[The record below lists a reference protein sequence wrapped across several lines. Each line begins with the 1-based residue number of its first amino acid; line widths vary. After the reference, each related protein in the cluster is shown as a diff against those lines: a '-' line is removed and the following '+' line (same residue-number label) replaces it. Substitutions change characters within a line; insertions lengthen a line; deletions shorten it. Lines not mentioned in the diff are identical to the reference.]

1 MTVEDI
7 KKYAIEKRM
16 PKRAIDDMVQ
26 RLSAEYPGD
35 IDDWVAHLLLAEI
48 DRSAEYWGGV
58 RGFLNWSRE
67 EREKRRRKRKNK

>member
-7 KKYAIEKRM
+7 KRYAIEKRW

-35 IDDWVAHLLLAEI
+35 IDDRMTHLLLAEI
-48 DRSAEYWGGV
+48 DRSAEYWEGV
-58 RGFLNWSRE
+58 RNFLDWSRA
-67 EREKRRRKRKNK
+67 EREKRRRERKDK